1 MAATLMFV
9 SCSTSEI
16 ATEAENRLI
25 EIEKA
30 VENNDYETASMLVED
45 LERWIGTLSETD
57 TLIVAAVLA
66 SKEEWVEEVERK
78 YRDLESTANYS
89 TPSRKYADTLSL
101 PHDIDGYFDIDE
113 AIEAAKDQ
121 QKPILVYIT
130 AHACNNSRDME
141 NNVLGDERVLK
152 MLHDSFIV
160 CALFVDDNTDVD
172 GTSLGR
178 KNYQLASTNWSVNA
192 NPSFVLLTA
201 ESNTIVGTP
210 YAYNTDVE
218 AFIEFLNTAL

>member
-1 MAATLMFV
+1 MKRLLLLLAATLMFV

-57 TLIVAAVLA
+57 TLIVAAALA

-101 PHDIDGYFDIDE
+101 AHDIDGYFDIDE

-121 QKPILVYIT
+121 QKP
-130 AHACNNSRDME
+130 
-141 NNVLGDERVLK
+141 
-152 MLHDSFIV
+152 
-160 CALFVDDNTDVD
+160 
-172 GTSLGR
+172 
-178 KNYQLASTNWSVNA
+178 
-192 NPSFVLLTA
+192 
-201 ESNTIVGTP
+201 
-210 YAYNTDVE
+210 
-218 AFIEFLNTAL
+218 